1 MDRTALVPLGNQ
13 VVVIGLDGQLRVLAE
28 GQQPL
33 PGEVIVAMTDAAPQD
48 LKIQL
53 AQEQGLK
60 DISDDVAQIISAIE
74 QGQDPSATDE
84 ELAPAAGENSGSSLQ
99 NSATIVRDGTEVL
112 ASTNFET
119 IGLESLGLSETQ
131 ALTLNDFFTT
141 GIETSGDGSSKPLTN
156 SPVTLSAVEED
167 SDPITITTEELLSN
181 VNIDDADTL
190 VITNVT
196 IESGNGTLIDNS
208 DGSWTYIPEADDDTE
223 VSFSYD
229 IIDNDGGV
237 INGTANLDITP
248 VNDAPIATNDA
259 IQTDEDSQVVIDV
272 LANDSDIEGDDLIIT
287 SASVPEEQGIV
298 EIINGKL
305 VFTPAENFNGNATI
319 SYTISDGELEDEAQ
333 VSVTVN
339 SVNDAPIASN
349 DTTITEEDSS
359 VTIDVLPND
368 TDIDGDTLSI
378 ESASVPEAQG
388 TVEIVDG
395 KLVFTPAENFHG
407 DAEITYTITDGALT
421 DQATVNVTVNAVNDT
436 PVVESNIA
444 DQTLAED
451 FTPYSI
457 DLNTAFSDVDNVDG
471 ELTFSVSGN
480 SNIQVAIVNGIATFT
495 PTADWNGSEALTFT
509 ATDPSGE
516 SVSQTVNFTV
526 APVADIVAD
535 KATVV
540 EDTPT
545 IIKVLDNDT
554 FEGDDKV
561 VSLDTDNGPANG
573 TVSVNPDG
581 SVTYTPNDNFHGTDS
596 FTYIVTS
603 GGVSESTTVN
613 VDVTPVN
620 DAPVAKDDTATT
632 QEDTAVTIDVLPND
646 TDIDGDTLS
655 IQSASVPEA
664 QGTVEIVDGKL
675 VFTPAENFHGDAEI
689 TYTITDGALTDQAT
703 VNVTVNAVNDTPV
716 VESNIADQ
724 TLAEDFT
731 PYSIDLNTAFSD
743 VDNVDGDLTF
753 SVSGNSNIQVAIVNG
768 IATFTP
774 TADWNGSEALTFT
787 ATDPGGESVSQTV
800 NFTVAPVADIVADSA
815 TVVEDTPTIIKVLGN
830 DTFEGNDKV
839 VSLDSNNGPAN
850 GTVSVNPDGSV
861 TYTPNDN
868 FHGTDSFTYI
878 VTSGGVSEST
888 TVNVD
893 VTPVND
899 APVATND
906 NAVTDEDTPVT
917 IDVLPNDTDIDGDTL
932 SIQSASVPEAQGTVE
947 IVDGKLVFTPA
958 ENFHGDAE
966 ITYTVTDGSLTD
978 QATVNVTVNA
988 VNDTPVVESN
998 IADQTLAEDF
1008 TPYSIDLNTA
1018 FSDVDNVDGEL
1029 TFSVSGN
1036 SNIQVAIV
1044 NGIATFTPTADWN
1057 GSEALTFTATDPSG
1071 ESVRQTVNF
1080 TVAPVADI
1088 VADKATV
1095 VEDTPTIIKVL
1106 DNDTFEGDDKVVSL
1120 DTNNGPANGTV
1131 SVNPDG
1137 SVTYTP
1143 NDNFHGTDS
1152 FTYIVTSGG
1161 VSEST
1166 TVNVDVT
1173 PVNDAP
1179 VATNDNAVTDE
1190 DTPVTIDVLPN
1201 DTDIDGDTLS
1211 IQSASVPEAQGT
1223 VEIVDGKLVFTPAEN
1238 FHGDAEIT
1246 YTITDGA
1253 LTDQATVNVTVNAVN
1268 DTPVVESNIA
1278 DQTLAEDFTPYSI
1291 DLNTAFSDVDNVD
1304 GELTFSVSGN
1314 SNIQVAIVNGIATFT
1329 PTADW
1334 NGSEALTFTATDPSG
1349 ESVSQTVNFTVAPVA
1364 DIESD
1369 RATVVEDTPTIIKV
1383 LGNDTFEGDDKVV
1396 SLDTNNG
1403 PANGTVSVNPD
1414 GSVTYTPNDNYH
1426 GADSFT
1432 YIVTSGGVSESTTV
1446 NVDVTPV
1453 NDAPVAKDDTAV
1465 TDEDTPVTIDVLPND
1480 TDIDGDKL
1488 SIDSASVPSEQGTVE
1503 IVDGKLVFTPAEN
1516 FHGDAEITYT
1526 VTDGALTDQATVN
1539 VTVNAVND
1547 TPVVESSIADQTLA
1561 EDFTP
1566 YSIDLN
1572 TAFSDVD
1579 NVDGELTFSVSGNS
1593 NIQVA
1598 IVNGIATFTPTAD
1611 WNGSEALTFTATDLS
1626 GESVSQ
1632 TVNFTVAPVADIVAD
1647 KATVVEDTPTII
1659 KVLENDT
1666 FEGDDKVVSL
1676 DTNNGPANGTVSVN
1690 PDGSV
1695 TYKPNDNYHGTD
1707 SFTYIVTSGGVSE
1720 STTVNVDVT
1729 PVNDAPVATND
1740 TATTQEDTAV
1750 TIDVLP
1756 NDTDIDGDT
1765 LRIDSASV
1773 PSDQGSVEIIDGK
1786 LVFTP
1791 AENFHGDAEITYTI
1805 TDGALTDQATVNVT
1819 VNAVN
1824 DTPVVES
1831 SIAGQTLAEDFT
1843 PYSIDLNTA
1852 FSDVDNVDGE
1862 LSFSVSGNS
1871 NIQVAI
1877 VNGIAT
1883 FTPTADWNGS
1893 EALTFTATDPSGE
1906 SVSQTVNFIVAPVA
1920 DIVADKATVVEDTP
1934 TIIKVLENDTFEG
1947 DDKVVSLDTNH
1958 GPANGTVS
1966 VNPDGSVTYTPNDNY
1981 HGADSFTYIVTS
1993 GGVSESTT
2001 VNVDVTPVNDA
2012 PVANDDAATTQE
2024 DTAVTI
2030 DVLPNDTD
2038 IDGDTLRIDS
2048 ASVPSDQGT
2057 VEIVDG
2063 KLVFTPAENFH
2074 GDAEITYTV
2083 TDGSLTDQA
2092 TVNVT
2097 VNAVNDTPVVES
2109 NIADQTLAE
2118 DFTPYSIDLNT
2129 AFSDVDNVDGELSF
2143 SVSGNSNVLVSI
2155 ENGIATISP
2164 TADWNGSEILT
2175 FTATDPSGES
2185 VSQTVNF
2192 TVAPVADIVA
2202 DNATVVEDTPTII
2215 KVLGNDTFEGD
2226 DKVVSID
2233 TNNGPANGTVSVNPD
2248 GSVTYTPND
2257 NYHGT
2262 DSFTYIVTSGGVSES
2277 TTVNVDVT
2285 PVNDAPVATNDNA
2298 VTDEDT
2304 PVTIDVL
2311 PNDTDIDGDTLSIQ
2325 SASVPSEQG
2334 TVEIVDGKLV
2344 FTPAENFHGDAE
2356 ITYTIT
2362 DGALTD
2368 QATVNVTVNAVNDTP
2383 VVESNIADQTLAED
2397 FTPYSIDLNTAFS
2410 DVDNA
2415 DGELTFSVSGNSNIQ
2430 VAIVNGIATFTPTAD
2445 WNGSETLTFTATDPS
2460 GESVSQTVNFTVAP
2474 VADIVADKATVVE
2487 DTPTIIKVL
2496 GNDTFEGNDKVVSLD
2511 SNNGPAN
2518 GTVSV
2523 NPDGSVTYTPND
2535 NYHGADS
2542 FTYIVTSGGVSEST
2556 TVNVDVTPVND
2567 APVAT
2572 NDNAVTDEDTPVTI
2586 DVLPNDTDIDGDTLS
2601 IQSASVPSDQGK
2613 VEIIDGKLVFTPA
2626 ENFHGDAEITYTVT
2640 DGALTDQATVNV
2652 TVNAVNDTPVVES
2665 NLADQTLAE
2674 DFTPYSIDLNTA
2686 FSDVDNVDGELS
2698 FSGSGNSNI
2707 QVAIVNGIA
2716 TFTPTAD
2723 WNGSEA
2729 LTFTAT
2735 DPSGESVSQ
2744 TVNFTVAPVADIVA
2758 DNATVVEDT
2767 PTIIKVLDNDT
2778 FEGDDKVVSLDTNN
2792 GPANGTVSVNPD
2804 GSVTYTP
2811 NDNYYGTDSFTY
2823 IVTSGGVSE
2832 STTVN
2837 VDVTPVNDAPVAN
2850 DDIAVTDEDTP
2861 VTIDVLPN
2869 DTDIDGDTLS
2879 IQSASVPSDQG
2890 TVEIVDGKLVFTPAE
2905 NFHGDAE
2912 ITYTVTDGALTD
2924 QATVNVTVNAVN
2936 DTPVVESNIAD
2947 QTLAEDFTPYSIDLN
2962 TAFSDVDNVDG
2973 DLTFSV
2979 SGNSNIQVAIVNGIA
2994 TFTPTADWNGSE
3006 ALTFTVTDPSGES
3019 VSQTVNFTVAPVA
3032 DIVADKATVME
3043 DTPTI
3048 IKVLGNDTFEGDDK
3062 VVSLDTNNGPANG
3075 TVSVNPDGSVTY
3087 TPNDNYH
3094 GTDSF
3099 TYIVT
3104 SGGVSESTTVNVDVT
3119 PVNDAPVAKDD
3130 TAITDEDTPVT
3141 IDVLPNDTDIDGD
3154 KLSIESASVPEAQGT
3169 VEIVDGKLVFTPAEN
3184 FHGDAEITY
3193 TVTDGSLTDQ
3203 ATVNVTVNA
3212 VNDTPVVESSL
3223 ADQTLAEDFTPYS
3236 IDLNTAFS
3244 DVDNADGEL
3253 TFSVSGNSNIQVA
3266 IVNGIATI
3274 TPTADWNG
3282 SEALTFTATDPSGE
3296 SVSQTVNFTVAPV
3309 ADIVADNATVV
3320 EDTPTIIKVLEND
3333 TFEGDDKVVS
3343 LDTNNGPANG
3353 TVSVNPDGS
3362 VTYTP
3367 NDNYHGTDSFTYI
3380 VTSGGVSESTTVNVD
3395 VTPVND
3401 APVAKDDTAVTDED
3415 TPVTIDV
3422 LPNDTDID
3430 GDTLSIQSASV
3441 PSDQGTV
3448 EIVDGKLVFTPAENF
3463 HGDAEITYT
3472 VTDGALTDQAKV
3484 AVTVNP
3490 VNDAPTIKVDAV
3502 ESITEDAVSTDTV
3515 VATLEV
3521 ADTDTPEEQ
3530 LTVSLENNSNGYFAL
3545 VGDEVKLTQ
3554 AGVDAVNNDE
3564 LNLKDLTISASVSDG
3579 VNPTV
3584 SDSDSLI
3591 VNRVNDAP
3599 TVDNVISDQVLAEDF
3614 TIYTIDLN
3622 DAFKDSDS
3630 ALNFSVSGN
3639 SNVLVSIENGIAT
3652 ISPTADWNGSEAL
3665 TFTATDPSGES
3676 VSQTVNFTV
3685 APVADIVADKATVV
3699 EDTPTIIKVL
3709 GNDTFE
3715 GDDKV
3720 VSIDINN
3727 GPANGTVSVN
3737 PDGSVTYTPNDNY
3750 HGTDSFTYIVT
3761 SGGVS
3766 ESTTVNV
3773 DVTPV
3778 NDAPVATNDTAITD
3792 EDTPVTIDVLP
3803 NDTDIDGD
3811 TLSIQ
3816 SASVPSDQGTVEIVD
3831 GKLVF
3836 TPAENFHGDAEITY
3850 TVTDGSLTDQ
3860 ATVNVTV
3867 NAVNDTPVVESNI
3880 ADQTLA
3886 EDFTPYSIDLNTAF
3900 SDVDNVDGE
3909 LSFSVSG
3916 NNNVLVSIENG
3927 IATISPTADWN
3938 GSEALAFT
3946 ATDPSGESVSQTV
3959 NFTVAP
3965 VADIVADNATVVEDT
3980 PTIIKVLGN
3989 DTFEGDDKVV
3999 SLDTNNGPANGTVS
4013 VNLDGSVTYTPND
4026 NYHGTDSFTYI
4037 VTSGGVSEST
4047 TVNVDVTPVNDAPVA
4062 TNDNAVTDEDTPVT
4076 IDVLPND
4083 TDIDGDELSIQS
4095 ASVPSDQGTVEIV
4108 DGKLV
4113 FTPAENFHGDAEI
4126 TYTITDGALT
4136 DQATVN
4142 VTVNAVNDA
4151 PVVESSIADQ
4161 ALAEDF
4167 TPYSIDLNTAF
4178 SDVDNVDG
4186 ELSFSVSGNS
4196 NIQVA
4201 IVNGIA
4207 TFTPTADWNGSEAL
4221 TFTATDPSGES
4232 VSQTVNFT
4240 VAPVADIV
4248 TDKATVVE
4256 DTPTIIKVLGN
4267 DTFEGDDKVVSLD
4280 TNNGPANGTVSV
4292 NLDGSVTYTPNDNY
4306 HGTDSFTYI
4315 VTSGGVSESTTV
4327 NVDVTPV
4334 NDAPVA
4340 TNDNAVTD
4348 EDTPVTID
4356 VLPNDT
4362 DIDGDTLSI
4371 QSASVPETQGT
4382 VEIVDGKLVFTPAE
4396 NFHGDAEI
4404 TYTVTDGAL
4413 TDQATVNVTVN
4424 AVNDTPVVESNLA
4437 DQTLA
4442 EDFTPYTIDLNTAF
4456 SDVDNV
4462 DGELTFSVSGNSNVL
4477 VSIENGIATISPTAD
4492 WNGSEALT
4500 FTATDPSGESV
4511 SQTVNFTVAPVADIV
4526 ADNATVVEDTPTI
4539 IKVLGNDTFEGNDK
4553 VVSLDSNN
4561 GPANGTVSV
4570 NPDGSVTYTPNDN
4583 YHGTDSFTYIV
4594 TSGGVSESTTVN
4606 VDVTPVNDAPVANDD
4621 TAITDE
4627 DTPVTIDVLPNDTDI
4642 DGDKL
4647 SIQSASVPS
4656 DQGTV
4661 EIVDGKLVFTPA
4673 ENFHGDAEIT
4683 YTVTDGALTDQATV
4697 NVTVNAVND
4706 TPVVESSIADQTLA
4720 EDFTPYTIDL
4730 NTAFSDVDNADGE
4743 LTFSVSGNSNIQV
4756 AVVNGIATFTPTAD
4770 WNGSEALTFT
4780 ATDPSGESVSQTVNF
4795 TVTPV
4800 ADIVADKATVVEDT
4814 PTIIKVLDNDTFEGD
4829 DKVVSLDTNNGPAN
4843 GTVSVNP
4850 DGSVTYTPNDNYHGT
4865 DSFTYIVT
4873 SGGVSESTTVNV
4885 DVTPVNDKPDS
4896 EDFTHVTDKPVTQVV
4911 FDTDTKPLGDGDSQD
4926 HIADV
4931 EDDLKGNDL
4940 HVRITELPT
4949 SGTLFFKDSDGELH
4963 EIKEVSDTLYDKDSL
4978 YYEADNVGFLLGIK
4992 DRPNTPNGSESTTDF
5007 NNWGLSEDGGSSHS
5021 RTEHLANGASIT
5033 ISSDS
5038 GELAQY
5044 NRQVSHI
5051 GNGIADNDGQGIE
5064 KGETITIDLSNNPV
5078 GSVNLGLDGL
5088 GGLFD
5093 YGDDNAALI
5102 TVTYLDSNNVQQTQT
5117 FEFLKP
5123 EGNFMLFQE
5132 TSVGYGKD
5140 LALPEGSVITQ
5151 LDFST
5156 KNEGNWELRYVEGVP
5171 AEDSFGYVA
5180 VDSENGV
5187 SDPSTV
5193 NIVNEMLDGNIA
5205 ENGPSLSVVGDSVTE
5220 GDNVTF
5226 SVVLNE
5232 TTSTAV
5238 KYQVDMLAQG
5248 SSVDK
5253 NDVNLSNATYT
5264 NGVVFLGGYLIVPAG
5279 ISSFEISIPTID
5291 DLVVE
5296 SSETIVLEIGGETGT
5311 ATVLD
5316 NDSTKLSVV
5325 DAGDVI
5331 EGTDAIFTVL
5341 LSNPVQEAVVVNL
5354 KSTTNDSY
5362 TAEDVDLG
5370 TMVVTYV
5377 DTHGQTQ
5384 TLDMAPNGDVTI
5396 PPGVAEIKVA
5406 VPTKLDNV
5414 HEGDESFGLTVTE
5427 IGSVTSNGIATGNA
5441 NIVDSD
5447 PAPLV
5452 SISADQN
5459 SVNEGETAG
5468 FTLTLD
5474 KVADESVTVHVE
5486 YSGVAQDGKDFV
5498 GVLSVE
5504 VPAGQSSAALDLL
5517 TVTDGIYEGTESFTV
5532 TIKEVDGADAS
5543 IASNNSASVVI
5554 VDAQSAPKV
5563 TISSDQ
5569 SSVDEGSDAK
5579 FIVNIDQKADE
5590 DVLVTFTIGGNV
5602 DDKDYIAPSTYTVTI
5617 PAGKTSAPI
5626 DIKTLDDGIYE
5637 DLENLTVTLIDTV
5650 GADSTLA
5657 SDSNEATVSII
5668 DAQHAPEFIS
5678 GGDSAG
5684 DKPNDDVYDFGSVN
5698 ENTVSGAV
5706 IGTVVAE
5713 DHDNDVLVY
5722 RFADGSSTNGIF
5734 DIDPTSGE
5742 ISLNK
5747 TIDDVDLGDY
5757 TLQVEV
5763 IDGTGGIDTAE
5774 VNVSLVNVNDAPESS
5789 PSVVE
5794 MNEDTQVMLDWSSF
5808 GISDVDS
5815 DVSDLS
5821 VQITT
5826 LPSDGSLEYRDSQ
5839 GDWQSVQIDQVLDKS
5854 LFEEN
5859 GVRFVPELN
5868 ESGSDSFGGNQVG
5881 DQESSYAQI
5890 GFKPTDGQSSGQ
5902 ESTLTIDVN
5911 PVADKPNLIAVTP
5924 LNSLPQQEFNVTT
5937 WSNVQVGSSDGM
5949 GVNGE
5954 TLISAIN
5961 ALNEADGTRLSW
5973 ANVEDLGTHATLANE
5988 AVLVTSLVY
5997 LEAGSSYD
6005 FVGQADDSLA
6015 IKLGG
6020 TLLDQAR
6027 WGSDSGDIKGASF
6040 TPSVSGFYP
6049 IEIYHHNQSGP
6060 GNFNVDVSINGQ
6072 APVNLSNSSLYV
6084 VSDESALEATDI
6096 RTSELQEVNG
6106 VAFYETYQ
6114 LNEGLQDTAIPLSE
6128 IKASLNDTDGSE
6140 SLKVTLTGLPVG
6152 AILSDGNSSI
6162 TVATIDEELDV
6173 TSWALDA
6180 LTVTP
6185 PAGSHDDFTI
6195 NLTAT
6200 STESSNGDSA
6210 ESNLAINVVVHENLP
6225 TETESD
6231 LGETI
6236 EDNTLQGNVLLND
6249 SDGDNILMVDHLT
6262 IDGADYE
6269 VGESVSLT
6277 SGTLLVNRDGSYIFE
6292 PAEHWSGDVPLISY
6306 TTNTGVTNTLD
6317 INVVAIADAPTIT
6330 INVGDL
6336 VKRDA
6341 IDPNHHL
6348 ATSAINNTNTE
6359 NEAVAANLGL
6369 DNAVPKINTHAGVV
6383 LGVNTDLSDTD
6394 SLFVGTD
6401 FNDVFYGGGG
6411 DDVFVGGGNNDTFYG
6426 DDATSLTLHDGKD
6439 TVYLTGNFDDY
6450 KMTFKDDHGGKVPY
6464 WILLDSRS
6472 IDSVNDHTGSDDR
6485 GDHLYEIE
6493 RVVFADKIVDLKPDG
6508 TYEVLQDRWI
6518 SVDVDVDLVDVD
6530 GSEDLAQTA
6539 LVQDLPDGVDV
6550 YVDGVAI
6557 KQDSNGDYPVTLGTD
6572 GKLSLD
6578 IRVPFDYE
6586 GSLEFPL
6593 SVTATSVEGSNND
6606 AASTTESVELTARD
6620 YVLES
6625 GSHGNDQI
6633 TGSDDH
6639 DIIVGD
6645 VQGLEIIAGQDY
6657 NIAFVL
6663 DTSGSMGNW
6672 VGTAKQEVLDVFD
6685 ELLSAVNQGEKPGT
6699 VNIHLSEFASSA
6711 SAVISVDLSSL
6722 TARKEFVEEL
6732 NRVIDDEGSGGT
6744 NYEAGLQS
6752 AVEWFSS
6759 QPNPNGQ
6766 NITYFVTDGQ
6776 PNRATYLYGVA
6787 PSEFSKVILDVDN
6800 SGKLVTLQD
6809 IASKNNYSYGQTV
6822 TYKGDVVIDSYG
6834 KVYSPLTGRIL
6845 GDIDRYYGSIR
6856 YYDEGNSSTQAQ
6868 HMYQVLAALS
6878 SIEAIG
6884 LGSGVDEHTLK
6895 QYDTDGVV
6903 ESDIDVTKLAETI
6916 LGQDVP
6922 LKQGSDTIQGGEGND
6937 ILLGDLIEFGGNEQG
6952 LSAIQSHV
6960 AQQTGQDVSTV
6971 DGEDIHE
6978 YVRNNL
6984 EEFNQT
6990 HQGDKSD
6997 NLYGGAGDDLLFG
7010 HGGNDI
7016 LVGGEGDDIL
7026 IGGLGSDTLTG
7037 SEGADIFKW
7046 SEVTNDVDTVTDFNK
7061 NEDALDFSDLFDDLS
7076 KDEIGELLNDLQSG
7090 DHTGDVGEYH
7100 VEVAPD
7106 GGSEANLSI
7115 TKGSSTLDIH
7125 FDGAS
7130 VDDVT
7135 QSLIASLEAQY
7146 KDM

>member
-1 MDRTALVPLGNQ
+1 MDRTALVSLGNQ
-13 VVVIGLDGQLRVLAE
+13 VVVIGLDGELRVLTE

-33 PGEVIVAMTDAAPQD
+33 PGEVVVATTDAAP
-48 LKIQL
+48 LNLNIQL
-53 AQEQGLK
+53 TEEQGSK
-60 DISDDVAQIISAIE
+60 DISDDVARIIGAIE
-74 QGQDPSATDE
+74 QGQDPSIVDE

-99 NSATIVRDGTEVL
+99 NSATIARDGTEVL

-131 ALTLNDFFTT
+131 ALTLNDFFATN
-141 GIETSGDGSSKPLTN
+141 IETSGDGSNKPLTN
-156 SPVTLSAVEED
+156 SPVTLSAIEED

-181 VNIDDADTL
+181 VDIDDADTL
-190 VITNVT
+190 IVTNVT
-196 IESGNGTLIDNS
+196 IESGNGTLIDNN

-229 IIDNDGGV
+229 IIDDDGGV
-237 INGTANLDITP
+237 INGTANLDIKP

-272 LANDSDIEGDDLIIT
+272 LANDSDIEGDDLTIT
-287 SASVPEEQGIV
+287 SASVSEEQGIV
-298 EIINGKL
+298 EIVDGKL

-339 SVNDAPIASN
+339 SVNDAPIAFN
-349 DTTITEEDSS
+349 DATITEEDTS

-378 ESASVPEAQG
+378 ESASVPSDQG
-388 TVEIVDG
+388 QVEIIDG
-395 KLVFTPAENFHG
+395 KLVFTPTENFNG
-407 DAEITYTITDGALT
+407 DAEITYTVTDGALT
-421 DQATVNVTVNAVNDT
+421 DEATVKVTVNAVNDT
-436 PVVESNIA
+436 PVVESSIA

-451 FTPYSI
+451 FTPYTI

-471 ELTFSVSGN
+471 ELSFSVSGN
-480 SNIQVAIVNGIATFT
+480 SNIQVAIVNGIATIT
-495 PTADWNGSEALTFT
+495 PTADWNGSEILTFT

-526 APVADIVAD
+526 TPVADIVAD

-540 EDTPT
+540 EDTAT
-545 IIKVLDNDT
+545 IIK
-554 FEGDDKV
+554 
-561 VSLDTDNGPANG
+561 
-573 TVSVNPDG
+573 
-581 SVTYTPNDNFHGTDS
+581 
-596 FTYIVTS
+596 I
-603 GGVSESTTVN
+603 
-613 VDVTPVN
+613 
-620 DAPVAKDDTATT
+620 
-632 QEDTAVTIDVLPND
+632 
-646 TDIDGDTLS
+646 
-655 IQSASVPEA
+655 
-664 QGTVEIVDGKL
+664 
-675 VFTPAENFHGDAEI
+675 
-689 TYTITDGALTDQAT
+689 
-703 VNVTVNAVNDTPV
+703 
-716 VESNIADQ
+716 
-724 TLAEDFT
+724 
-731 PYSIDLNTAFSD
+731 
-743 VDNVDGDLTF
+743 
-753 SVSGNSNIQVAIVNG
+753 
-768 IATFTP
+768 
-774 TADWNGSEALTFT
+774 
-787 ATDPGGESVSQTV
+787 
-800 NFTVAPVADIVADSA
+800 
-815 TVVEDTPTIIKVLGN
+815 LG
-830 DTFEGNDKV
+830 
-839 VSLDSNNGPAN
+839 
-850 GTVSVNPDGSV
+850 
-861 TYTPNDN
+861 
-868 FHGTDSFTYI
+868 
-878 VTSGGVSEST
+878 
-888 TVNVD
+888 
-893 VTPVND
+893 
-899 APVATND
+899 
-906 NAVTDEDTPVT
+906 
-917 IDVLPNDTDIDGDTL
+917 
-932 SIQSASVPEAQGTVE
+932 
-947 IVDGKLVFTPA
+947 
-958 ENFHGDAE
+958 
-966 ITYTVTDGSLTD
+966 
-978 QATVNVTVNA
+978 
-988 VNDTPVVESN
+988 
-998 IADQTLAEDF
+998 
-1008 TPYSIDLNTA
+1008 
-1018 FSDVDNVDGEL
+1018 
-1029 TFSVSGN
+1029 
-1036 SNIQVAIV
+1036 
-1044 NGIATFTPTADWN
+1044 
-1057 GSEALTFTATDPSG
+1057 
-1071 ESVRQTVNF
+1071 
-1080 TVAPVADI
+1080 
-1088 VADKATV
+1088 
-1095 VEDTPTIIKVL
+1095 
-1106 DNDTFEGDDKVVSL
+1106 NDTFEGDDKVVSL

-1143 NDNFHGTDS
+1143 NDNYHGTDS

-1166 TVNVDVT
+1166 TVSVDVT

-1179 VATNDNAVTDE
+1179 VAKDDTAITDE

-1201 DTDIDGDTLS
+1201 DTDIDGEKLSIESASVPKEQGTVEVVDGKLVFTPAENFNGDAEITYIVTDGQLTDEAKVTVTVNPVNDAPTIKVDAVESITEDAVSTDTVVATLTVRDTDTPEDQLTVSLENNSNGYFVLVGDEVKLTQAGVDAVNNDELNLKDLTISASVSDGVNPTANDSDSLIVNRVNDAPTVENAIADQVLSEDFDAYTIDLNEVFKDSDSSLEFSVSGNNNIQVSIVNGVANITPTADWNGSEILTFTATDPSGESISQTVNFTVAPVADIVADKATVVEDTATVIKVLGNDTFDGDDKVVSLDTNKGPANGTVSVNPDGAVTYIPDDNYVGKDTFTYVVTSGGVSESTTVEVNVTPVNDAPVAKDDTAITDEDTPVTIDVLPNDTDVDGDKLS
-1211 IQSASVPEAQGT
+1211 IQSASVPEAQGK

-1238 FHGDAEIT
+1238 FNGDTEIT

-1268 DTPVVESNIA
+1268 DTPAVESNLA
-1278 DQTLAEDFTPYSI
+1278 DQTLAEDFTPYTI

-1314 SNIQVAIVNGIATFT
+1314 SNVNVSIENGIATIS

-1334 NGSEALTFTATDPSG
+1334 NGSEILTFTATDPSG

-1364 DIESD
+1364 DIEAD
-1369 RATVVEDTPTIIKV
+1369 KATVVEDTPTIIKV

-1453 NDAPVAKDDTAV
+1453 NDAPVATNDNAV

-1488 SIDSASVPSEQGTVE
+1488 SIDSASVPSDQGTVE

-1516 FHGDAEITYT
+1516 FNGDAEITYT
-1526 VTDGALTDQATVN
+1526 VTDGTLTDQAMVN

-1547 TPVVESSIADQTLA
+1547 TPEVESNIADQTLA

-1566 YSIDLN
+1566 YSIN
-1572 TAFSDVD
+1572 
-1579 NVDGELTFSVSGNS
+1579 
-1593 NIQVA
+1593 
-1598 IVNGIATFTPTAD
+1598 
-1611 WNGSEALTFTATDLS
+1611 
-1626 GESVSQ
+1626 
-1632 TVNFTVAPVADIVAD
+1632 
-1647 KATVVEDTPTII
+1647 
-1659 KVLENDT
+1659 
-1666 FEGDDKVVSL
+1666 
-1676 DTNNGPANGTVSVN
+1676 
-1690 PDGSV
+1690 
-1695 TYKPNDNYHGTD
+1695 
-1707 SFTYIVTSGGVSE
+1707 
-1720 STTVNVDVT
+1720 
-1729 PVNDAPVATND
+1729 
-1740 TATTQEDTAV
+1740 
-1750 TIDVLP
+1750 
-1756 NDTDIDGDT
+1756 
-1765 LRIDSASV
+1765 
-1773 PSDQGSVEIIDGK
+1773 
-1786 LVFTP
+1786 
-1791 AENFHGDAEITYTI
+1791 
-1805 TDGALTDQATVNVT
+1805 
-1819 VNAVN
+1819 
-1824 DTPVVES
+1824 
-1831 SIAGQTLAEDFT
+1831 
-1843 PYSIDLNTA
+1843 LNTA

-1862 LSFSVSGNS
+1862 LSFSVSGN
-1871 NIQVAI
+1871 N
-1877 VNGIAT
+1877 
-1883 FTPTADWNGS
+1883 
-1893 EALTFTATDPSGE
+1893 
-1906 SVSQTVNFIVAPVA
+1906 
-1920 DIVADKATVVEDTP
+1920 
-1934 TIIKVLENDTFEG
+1934 
-1947 DDKVVSLDTNH
+1947 
-1958 GPANGTVS
+1958 
-1966 VNPDGSVTYTPNDNY
+1966 
-1981 HGADSFTYIVTS
+1981 
-1993 GGVSESTT
+1993 
-2001 VNVDVTPVNDA
+2001 
-2012 PVANDDAATTQE
+2012 
-2024 DTAVTI
+2024 
-2030 DVLPNDTD
+2030 
-2038 IDGDTLRIDS
+2038 
-2048 ASVPSDQGT
+2048 
-2057 VEIVDG
+2057 
-2063 KLVFTPAENFH
+2063 
-2074 GDAEITYTV
+2074 
-2083 TDGSLTDQA
+2083 
-2092 TVNVT
+2092 
-2097 VNAVNDTPVVES
+2097 
-2109 NIADQTLAE
+2109 
-2118 DFTPYSIDLNT
+2118 
-2129 AFSDVDNVDGELSF
+2129 
-2143 SVSGNSNVLVSI
+2143 NVLVSI

-2192 TVAPVADIVA
+2192 TV
-2202 DNATVVEDTPTII
+2202 T
-2215 KVLGNDTFEGD
+2215 
-2226 DKVVSID
+2226 
-2233 TNNGPANGTVSVNPD
+2233 
-2248 GSVTYTPND
+2248 
-2257 NYHGT
+2257 
-2262 DSFTYIVTSGGVSES
+2262 
-2277 TTVNVDVT
+2277 
-2285 PVNDAPVATNDNA
+2285 
-2298 VTDEDT
+2298 
-2304 PVTIDVL
+2304 
-2311 PNDTDIDGDTLSIQ
+2311 
-2325 SASVPSEQG
+2325 
-2334 TVEIVDGKLV
+2334 
-2344 FTPAENFHGDAE
+2344 
-2356 ITYTIT
+2356 
-2362 DGALTD
+2362 
-2368 QATVNVTVNAVNDTP
+2368 
-2383 VVESNIADQTLAED
+2383 
-2397 FTPYSIDLNTAFS
+2397 
-2410 DVDNA
+2410 
-2415 DGELTFSVSGNSNIQ
+2415 
-2430 VAIVNGIATFTPTAD
+2430 
-2445 WNGSETLTFTATDPS
+2445 
-2460 GESVSQTVNFTVAP
+2460 P
-2474 VADIVADKATVVE
+2474 VADIVADKATVV
-2487 DTPTIIKVL
+2487 
-2496 GNDTFEGNDKVVSLD
+2496 
-2511 SNNGPAN
+2511 
-2518 GTVSV
+2518 
-2523 NPDGSVTYTPND
+2523 
-2535 NYHGADS
+2535 
-2542 FTYIVTSGGVSEST
+2542 
-2556 TVNVDVTPVND
+2556 
-2567 APVAT
+2567 
-2572 NDNAVTDEDTPVTI
+2572 
-2586 DVLPNDTDIDGDTLS
+2586 
-2601 IQSASVPSDQGK
+2601 
-2613 VEIIDGKLVFTPA
+2613 
-2626 ENFHGDAEITYTVT
+2626 
-2640 DGALTDQATVNV
+2640 
-2652 TVNAVNDTPVVES
+2652 
-2665 NLADQTLAE
+2665 
-2674 DFTPYSIDLNTA
+2674 
-2686 FSDVDNVDGELS
+2686 
-2698 FSGSGNSNI
+2698 
-2707 QVAIVNGIA
+2707 
-2716 TFTPTAD
+2716 
-2723 WNGSEA
+2723 
-2729 LTFTAT
+2729 
-2735 DPSGESVSQ
+2735 
-2744 TVNFTVAPVADIVA
+2744 
-2758 DNATVVEDT
+2758 
-2767 PTIIKVLDNDT
+2767 
-2778 FEGDDKVVSLDTNN
+2778 
-2792 GPANGTVSVNPD
+2792 
-2804 GSVTYTP
+2804 
-2811 NDNYYGTDSFTY
+2811 
-2823 IVTSGGVSE
+2823 
-2832 STTVN
+2832 
-2837 VDVTPVNDAPVAN
+2837 
-2850 DDIAVTDEDTP
+2850 
-2861 VTIDVLPN
+2861 
-2869 DTDIDGDTLS
+2869 
-2879 IQSASVPSDQG
+2879 
-2890 TVEIVDGKLVFTPAE
+2890 
-2905 NFHGDAE
+2905 
-2912 ITYTVTDGALTD
+2912 
-2924 QATVNVTVNAVN
+2924 
-2936 DTPVVESNIAD
+2936 
-2947 QTLAEDFTPYSIDLN
+2947 
-2962 TAFSDVDNVDG
+2962 
-2973 DLTFSV
+2973 
-2979 SGNSNIQVAIVNGIA
+2979 
-2994 TFTPTADWNGSE
+2994 
-3006 ALTFTVTDPSGES
+3006 
-3019 VSQTVNFTVAPVA
+3019 
-3032 DIVADKATVME
+3032 E

-3075 TVSVNPDGSVTY
+3075 TVSVNS
-3087 TPNDNYH
+3087 
-3094 GTDSF
+3094 
-3099 TYIVT
+3099 
-3104 SGGVSESTTVNVDVT
+3104 
-3119 PVNDAPVAKDD
+3119 
-3130 TAITDEDTPVT
+3130 
-3141 IDVLPNDTDIDGD
+3141 
-3154 KLSIESASVPEAQGT
+3154 
-3169 VEIVDGKLVFTPAEN
+3169 
-3184 FHGDAEITY
+3184 
-3193 TVTDGSLTDQ
+3193 
-3203 ATVNVTVNA
+3203 
-3212 VNDTPVVESSL
+3212 
-3223 ADQTLAEDFTPYS
+3223 
-3236 IDLNTAFS
+3236 
-3244 DVDNADGEL
+3244 
-3253 TFSVSGNSNIQVA
+3253 
-3266 IVNGIATI
+3266 
-3274 TPTADWNG
+3274 
-3282 SEALTFTATDPSGE
+3282 
-3296 SVSQTVNFTVAPV
+3296 
-3309 ADIVADNATVV
+3309 
-3320 EDTPTIIKVLEND
+3320 
-3333 TFEGDDKVVS
+3333 
-3343 LDTNNGPANG
+3343 
-3353 TVSVNPDGS
+3353 DGS

-3422 LPNDTDID
+3422 LPNDTDVD

-3441 PSDQGTV
+3441 PETQGTV
-3448 EIVDGKLVFTPAENF
+3448 EI
-3463 HGDAEITYT
+3463 I
-3472 VTDGALTDQAKV
+3472 
-3484 AVTVNP
+3484 
-3490 VNDAPTIKVDAV
+3490 
-3502 ESITEDAVSTDTV
+3502 
-3515 VATLEV
+3515 
-3521 ADTDTPEEQ
+3521 
-3530 LTVSLENNSNGYFAL
+3530 
-3545 VGDEVKLTQ
+3545 
-3554 AGVDAVNNDE
+3554 
-3564 LNLKDLTISASVSDG
+3564 
-3579 VNPTV
+3579 
-3584 SDSDSLI
+3584 
-3591 VNRVNDAP
+3591 
-3599 TVDNVISDQVLAEDF
+3599 
-3614 TIYTIDLN
+3614 
-3622 DAFKDSDS
+3622 
-3630 ALNFSVSGN
+3630 
-3639 SNVLVSIENGIAT
+3639 
-3652 ISPTADWNGSEAL
+3652 
-3665 TFTATDPSGES
+3665 
-3676 VSQTVNFTV
+3676 
-3685 APVADIVADKATVV
+3685 
-3699 EDTPTIIKVL
+3699 
-3709 GNDTFE
+3709 
-3715 GDDKV
+3715 
-3720 VSIDINN
+3720 
-3727 GPANGTVSVN
+3727 
-3737 PDGSVTYTPNDNY
+3737 
-3750 HGTDSFTYIVT
+3750 
-3761 SGGVS
+3761 
-3766 ESTTVNV
+3766 
-3773 DVTPV
+3773 
-3778 NDAPVATNDTAITD
+3778 
-3792 EDTPVTIDVLP
+3792 
-3803 NDTDIDGD
+3803 
-3811 TLSIQ
+3811 
-3816 SASVPSDQGTVEIVD
+3816 D

-3886 EDFTPYSIDLNTAF
+3886 EDFTPYTVDLNTAF

-3909 LSFSVSG
+3909 LTFSVSG
-3916 NNNVLVSIENG
+3916 NSNIQVAIVNG
-3927 IATISPTADWN
+3927 IATFTPTADWN
-3938 GSEALAFT
+3938 GSEILTFT

-3965 VADIVADNATVVEDT
+3965 VADIVADKATVVEDT
-3980 PTIIKVLGN
+3980 ATTIKVLDN

-3999 SLDTNNGPANGTVS
+3999 SLDTNNGPVNGTVS
-4013 VNLDGSVTYTPND
+4013 VNPDGSITYTPND
-4026 NYHGTDSFTYI
+4026 SYHGTDSFTYI

-4062 TNDNAVTDEDTPVT
+4062 TNDTAITDEDTPVT

-4083 TDIDGDELSIQS
+4083 TDVDDDKLSIES
-4095 ASVPSDQGTVEIV
+4095 ASVPKEQGTVEVV

-4113 FTPAENFHGDAEI
+4113 FTPAENFNGDAEI
-4126 TYTITDGALT
+4126 TYIVTDGQLT
-4136 DQATVN
+4136 DEAKVV
-4142 VTVNAVNDA
+4142 VTVNPVNDA
-4151 PVVESSIADQ
+4151 PTIKVDAVESITEDAVSTDTVVATLTVRDTDTPEDQ
-4161 ALAEDF
+4161 LTISLENNSNGYFVLVGNEVKLTQAGVDAVNNDELNLKDLTISASVSDGVNPTASDSDSLVVNRVNDAPTVDNAITDQVLSEDF
-4167 TPYSIDLNTAF
+4167 DAYTIDLNEVF
-4178 SDVDNVDG
+4178 KDSDSSL
-4186 ELSFSVSGNS
+4186 EFSVSGNN
-4196 NIQVA
+4196 NIQVS
-4201 IVNGIA
+4201 IVNGVA
-4207 TFTPTADWNGSEAL
+4207 TITPTADWNGKEAI
-4221 TFTATDPSGES
+4221 TFTAKDSSGES

-4248 TDKATVVE
+4248 ADKTTVVE

-4280 TNNGPANGTVSV
+4280 TNNGPANGAVSV
-4292 NLDGSVTYTPNDNY
+4292 NPDGTVTYIPDDNY
-4306 HGTDSFTYI
+4306 VGKDTFTYV

-4327 NVDVTPV
+4327 EVNVTPV
-4334 NDAPVA
+4334 NDAPVSKDDTA
-4340 TNDNAVTD
+4340 TTQ
-4348 EDTPVTID
+4348 EDTAVTID

-4362 DIDGDTLSI
+4362 DVDGDVLSI
-4371 QSASVPETQGT
+4371 DSASVPKEQGT
-4382 VEIVDGKLVFTPAE
+4382 VEVVNGKLVFTPAE
-4396 NFHGDAEI
+4396 NFNGDAEI
-4404 TYTVTDGAL
+4404 TYIVTDGEL
-4413 TDQATVNVTVN
+4413 TDEAKVTVTVN
-4424 AVNDTPVVESNLA
+4424 PVNDAPTIKVDAVESITEDAVSTDTVVATLTVRDTDTPEDQLTISLENNSNGYFVLVGNEVKLTQAGVDAVNNDELNLKDLTISASVSDGVNPTASDSDSLVVNRVNDA
-4437 DQTLA
+4437 PTVDNAITDQVLS
-4442 EDFTPYTIDLNTAF
+4442 EDFDAYTIDLNEVF
-4456 SDVDNV
+4456 KDSDSSL
-4462 DGELTFSVSGNSNVL
+4462 EFSVSGNNNIQ
-4477 VSIENGIATISPTAD
+4477 VSIVNGVATITPTAD
-4492 WNGSEALT
+4492 WNGKEAIT
-4500 FTATDPSGESV
+4500 FTAKDSSGESV
-4511 SQTVNFTVAPVADIV
+4511 SQTVSFTVAPVADIES
-4526 ADNATVVEDTPTI
+4526 DRATVVEDTPTI
-4539 IKVLGNDTFEGNDK
+4539 IKVLGNDTFDGDDK
-4553 VVSLDSNN
+4553 VVSLDTNK

-4570 NPDGSVTYTPNDN
+4570 NPDGTVTYTPNDN
-4583 YHGTDSFTYIV
+4583 YHGADSFTYIV
-4594 TSGGVSESTTVN
+4594 TSGGVSEST
-4606 VDVTPVNDAPVANDD
+4606 
-4621 TAITDE
+4621 I
-4627 DTPVTIDVLPNDTDI
+4627 
-4642 DGDKL
+4642 
-4647 SIQSASVPS
+4647 
-4656 DQGTV
+4656 
-4661 EIVDGKLVFTPA
+4661 
-4673 ENFHGDAEIT
+4673 
-4683 YTVTDGALTDQATV
+4683 
-4697 NVTVNAVND
+4697 
-4706 TPVVESSIADQTLA
+4706 
-4720 EDFTPYTIDL
+4720 
-4730 NTAFSDVDNADGE
+4730 
-4743 LTFSVSGNSNIQV
+4743 
-4756 AVVNGIATFTPTAD
+4756 
-4770 WNGSEALTFT
+4770 
-4780 ATDPSGESVSQTVNF
+4780 
-4795 TVTPV
+4795 
-4800 ADIVADKATVVEDT
+4800 
-4814 PTIIKVLDNDTFEGD
+4814 
-4829 DKVVSLDTNNGPAN
+4829 
-4843 GTVSVNP
+4843 
-4850 DGSVTYTPNDNYHGT
+4850 
-4865 DSFTYIVT
+4865 
-4873 SGGVSESTTVNV
+4873 VNV

-4896 EDFTHVTDKPVTQVV
+4896 EDFTHVADDQLTHVV
-4911 FDTDTKPLGDGDSQD
+4911 FDTDTKPLGSGDSQD

-5007 NNWGLSEDGGSSHS
+5007 NNWGLSEDGGPSNS

-5180 VDSENGV
+5180 VDSESGV

-5193 NIVNEMLDGNIA
+5193 NIVNEMLDGNVA

-5226 SVVLNE
+5226 SVVLDE
-5232 TTSTAV
+5232 VTSTAV

-5296 SSETIVLEIGGETGT
+5296 SSETIVLELGGETGT

-5316 NDSTKLSVV
+5316 NDSSELSVV

-5384 TLDMAPNGDVTI
+5384 TLDIAPNGDVTI

-5406 VPTKLDNV
+5406 VSTKLDNV

-5517 TVTDGIYEGTESFTV
+5517 TLTDGIYEGAESFTV

-5602 DDKDYIAPSTYTVTI
+5602 DDKDYIAPSTYTVAI

-5637 DLENLTVTLIDTV
+5637 DLENLTVTLIGTV

-5698 ENTVSGAV
+5698 ENTVSGSV

-5722 RFADGSSTNGIF
+5722 RFADGSTTNGIF

-5789 PSVVE
+5789 PSAVE
-5794 MNEDTQVMLDWSSF
+5794 MSEDTQVMLDWSSF

-5815 DVSDLS
+5815 NVSELS

-5826 LPSDGSLEYRDSQ
+5826 LPSDGSLEYKDSQ
-5839 GDWQSVQIDQVLDKS
+5839 GDWQSVQIHQVLDKS
-5854 LFEEN
+5854 LFDEN
-5859 GVRFVPELN
+5859 SVRFVPELN

-5890 GFKPTDGQSSGQ
+5890 GFKPTDGQSTGQ

-5911 PVADKPNLIAVTP
+5911 PIADKPNLIAVTHE
-5924 LNSLPQQEFNVTT
+5924 NSLPQQEFNVTT

-5961 ALNEADGTRLSW
+5961 VLDEADGTRLSW
-5973 ANVEDLGTHATLANE
+5973 ANVEDLGTNATLANE

-6173 TSWALDA
+6173 TSWALDT

-6200 STESSNGDSA
+6200 STERANGDSA

-6231 LGETI
+6231 IGKTN
-6236 EDNTLQGNVLLND
+6236 EDNSLQGNVLRND
-6249 SDGDNILMVDHLT
+6249 FDDNNTLMVDHIT
-6262 IDGADYE
+6262 INGTDYA
-6269 VGESVSLT
+6269 VGQNVSLT
-6277 SGTLLVNRDGSYIFE
+6277 SGTLLVNQDGSYVFE
-6292 PAEHWSGDVPLISY
+6292 PTEHWSGDVPLISY
-6306 TTNTGVTNTLD
+6306 TTNTGATNTLD
-6317 INVVAIADAPTIT
+6317 INVVAVADAPAIT
-6330 INVGDL
+6330 INVGEL

-6341 IDPNHHL
+6341 VDPNHNL
-6348 ATSAINNTNTE
+6348 ATSAIDKTPTE
-6359 NEAVAANLGL
+6359 NELVAADLGL
-6369 DNAVPKINTHAGVV
+6369 DDVVQKNHSYAGVM
-6383 LGVNTDLSDTD
+6383 LGDNNDRSDTD

-6401 FNDVFYGGGG
+6401 YNDTFYGGGG
-6411 DDVFVGGGNNDTFYG
+6411 DDVFIGGGNNDSFYG
-6426 DDATSLTLHDGKD
+6426 DDASTITDYDGQD
-6439 TVYLTGNFDDY
+6439 TVYLTGNFSDY
-6450 KMTFKDDHGGKVPY
+6450 KMTFKDDHGGQVPY
-6464 WILLDSRS
+6464 WILLDNRS

-6493 RVVFADKIVDLKPDG
+6493 RIIFADKVVELKPDG
-6508 TYEVLQDRWI
+6508 TYEVLQERWI
-6518 SVDVDVDLVDVD
+6518 PVDINVDLVDVD
-6530 GSEDLAQTA
+6530 GSESLAQT
-6539 LVQDLPDGVDV
+6539 VFVEGLPDGVEL
-6550 YVDGVAI
+6550 YIDGHAVN
-6557 KQDSNGDYPVTLGTD
+6557 QDANGNYLVTLD
-6572 GKLSLD
+6572 ANGKVSLD

-6593 SVTATSVEGSNND
+6593 SVTATSVEEANND

-6663 DTSGSMGNW
+6663 DTSGSMGSW

-6685 ELLSAVNQGEKPGT
+6685 ELLSAANQGEKPGT

-6711 SAVISVDLSSL
+6711 SAVISVDLSSP
-6722 TARKEFVEEL
+6722 TARDEFVKEL
-6732 NRVIDDEGSGGT
+6732 NSAIGDEGDGGT

-6776 PNRATYLYGVA
+6776 PNRATHLYHLA
-6787 PSEFSKVILDVDN
+6787 QNEFSKVILDVDD

-6809 IASKNNYSYGQTV
+6809 IVSSNNYSYGQTV
-6822 TYKGDVVIDSYG
+6822 IYKGDVVIDSYG
-6834 KVYSPLTGRIL
+6834 QVYSPLTGRIL

-6856 YYDEGNSSTQAQ
+6856 YDDERGSSTQAQ

-6878 SIEAIG
+6878 SVESIG
-6884 LGSGVDEHTLK
+6884 LGSGVDEQTLK

-6922 LKQGSDTIQGGEGND
+6922 LKQGSDTIQGGEGDD

-6960 AQQTGQDVSTV
+6960 AQQTGQDVSTI

-6978 YVRNNL
+6978 YVKNNL
-6984 EEFNQT
+6984 EEFNQS

-6997 NLYGGAGDDLLFG
+6997 NLSGGAGNDLLFG
-7010 HGGNDI
+7010 QGGNDI

-7026 IGGLGSDTLTG
+7026 IGGLGNDILTG
-7037 SEGADIFKW
+7037 DEGSDIFKW
-7046 SEVTNDVDTVTDFNK
+7046 SEVTNEVDTVTDFNK
-7061 NEDALDFSDLFDDLS
+7061 DEDTLDFSDLFDDLS
-7076 KDEIGELLNDLQSG
+7076 KDEVGELLTDLQSG

-7115 TKGSSTLDIH
+7115 TKGGSTLDIH